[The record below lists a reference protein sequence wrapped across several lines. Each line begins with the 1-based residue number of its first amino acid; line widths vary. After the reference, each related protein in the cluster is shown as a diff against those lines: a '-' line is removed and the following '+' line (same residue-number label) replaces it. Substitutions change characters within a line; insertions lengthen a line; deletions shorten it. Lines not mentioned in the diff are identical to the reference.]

1 MFMKEDVRNT
11 SYNER
16 FARSRGV
23 SLSDVSPWNRHPV
36 GRSDLIY
43 GYCSRTKC
51 FGVPYKF
58 GSLVTEAQKQKI
70 LNAMREIESETCI
83 R

>member
-1 MFMKEDVRNT
+1 MFMKDDLRNS
-11 SYNER
+11 SYDER
-16 FARSRGV
+16 FARSRGL
-23 SLSDVSPWNRHPV
+23 SLRNVGSWTKYPV

-58 GSLVTEAQKQKI
+58 GRLVSEGQKQKI
-70 LNAMREIESETCI
+70 LNAMKEIESETCI